1 MRIYIYIDESGSI
14 HKNSHTKYFAVGG
27 YYVLEKDKMKVIAKY
42 KRMNLKL
49 KESKKISLSD
59 EIKSYDM
66 TKKEKIDIF
75 NKIQDIDTFHGCVKV
90 FDKTTM
96 RKEIVDSNI
105 FFNYAVK
112 ILILDCVLPV
122 LNIEQEKEPIEF
134 IVSIDNRNIRVGDL
148 NNLETYLK
156 TEFCL
161 QDYNF
166 KVTYYDSKTNYGIQ
180 LADLTVNTFYNKY
193 KDSTIVDTVLEEL
206 KPKNFRVS
214 LFPRKSR

>member
-1 MRIYIYIDESGSI
+1 
-14 HKNSHTKYFAVGG
+14 
-27 YYVLEKDKMKVIAKY
+27 MKVTAKY

-49 KESKKISLSD
+49 KEIKKISLSD

-66 TKKEKIDIF
+66 TKEEKINIF
-75 NKIQDIDTFHGCVKV
+75 NNIQDIDTFHGCVKV
-90 FDKTTM
+90 FDKTAM

-122 LNIEQEKEPIEF
+122 LNLEQEKEPIEF

-214 LFPRKSR
+214 LFPRKK